1 MSGVFPSPR
10 ETIGVEAETGRNSR
24 YCSITPLLR
33 CDFAVAESIWIS
45 YAKQVRPIVD
55 LQARCKVNR
64 MPGLSKEDKLRLL
77 TTMLESRHADL
88 REQNLNRQGK
98 GHFHVSGMGHEALAA
113 VSIQM
118 KPGDYI
124 FSYYR
129 DRGLVLG
136 RGMTTRQLGLE
147 YFAKRNTGSGGRQMP
162 SHYSNADLHIWS
174 VPTPTGSQLLP
185 ACGIAWGIQ
194 LDGKKNLV
202 VTTVG
207 DAATRQGDFF
217 EALCFAKEKK
227 LPLLFLVEDNAYGI
241 SMPTR
246 KTNPLALNV
255 LESEN
260 WRRINGENVQQVY
273 DATAEAFEKIRAGNG
288 PFFFWIN
295 MERLSSHT
303 SSDDQKLYRSQDE
316 LRELEKFDPL
326 KCWKDQLIEEGIV
339 TAEEFA
345 RLDSEIKERI
355 RHEYAEAEKAED
367 PSPNELLAN
376 VTKPAPKIDKEI
388 LPPGKY
394 RIGDT
399 VNKTLRAGLEEDPR
413 RILFGEDIED
423 PKGGVFRLTQK
434 LSTEFPKQ
442 VFNSPLAEST
452 ILGVACGLA
461 AYGKRPVFELQ
472 FIDFIYPGFNQ
483 LVTNIS
489 NLRWRSFGNWQC
501 PAVIYAPYGAYLP
514 GGSLWHSQAN
524 ESALAHYPGLNVVI
538 PSTPAD
544 AAGLLWTAMHGEDPV
559 VFLIPKHLLWAE
571 HEYAEPIRAV
581 PLGRARQCTNGSDVT
596 VIAWGNTIE
605 KSLEAI
611 AKIDKETSVELI
623 DLRSIVPWDKAAIED
638 SVHKTR
644 RLVVV
649 QEDTQNCSVGQMII
663 SHITSTPELWNELIS
678 PPILVSKANVMIG
691 YNPIYEYA
699 ALPDV
704 ERIVAAIRR
713 SVATKYERVAVAGI
727 ADSGRAETETAFIQ
741 PGSPIPATAGRIQS
755 ITIPV
760 MGEGIRN
767 AKIVSLLKKPG
778 DPVAL
783 DDELCEVET
792 DKAVYPIQSSFAGV
806 MGEWKTKVGDTV
818 EIGQELGTLFTDEAS
833 LAEQFQGAAEVSAPV
848 TAGVDRGRSVP
859 EREFV
864 RPGSATPATGIEPAL
879 SPTITRKLSR
889 VIPANLQIDARWHAI
904 QEAREV
910 SKKKDGKE
918 APSPSVMIAWS
929 VVRAMEKHAP
939 FRRLILDDDQIVQN
953 DDFDLGVAV
962 ALEGDRLATAVITNA
977 NKKSW
982 PEFVKIYNETVAATR
997 GGRVDAMNAPVVITS
1012 LGAFGVKAGAP
1023 IVVPPS
1029 VGTLF
1034 VGSAHRELIPNKNRN
1049 ESAEVITLSL
1059 TFDHRVVNGAGAAAF
1074 ANEIKT
1080 RIEAF
1085 KIPSEKVSA
1094 ESARKR

>member
-1 MSGVFPSPR
+1 MPS
-10 ETIGVEAETGRNSR
+10 
-24 YCSITPLLR
+24 
-33 CDFAVAESIWIS
+33 
-45 YAKQVRPIVD
+45 
-55 LQARCKVNR
+55 
-64 MPGLSKEDKLRLL
+64 LSKEDKLRLL
-77 TTMLESRHADL
+77 TIILESRHADL

-118 KPGDYI
+118 EPDDYI
-124 FSYYR
+124 VSYYR

-162 SHYSNADLHIWS
+162 SHYSNAELHIWS

-202 VTTVG
+202 VTTIG

-227 LPLLFLVEDNAYGI
+227 LPMLFLVEDNGYGI

-246 KTNPLALNV
+246 KNNPLALNV
-255 LESEN
+255 LEPDN
-260 WRRINGENVQQVY
+260 WRHIEGQDVQQIC
-273 DATAEAFEKIRAGNG
+273 DATAEVFDKIRAGSG
-288 PFFFWIN
+288 PFFFWIR

-303 SSDDQKLYRSQDE
+303 SSDDQKLYRSAEE
-316 LRELEKFDPL
+316 LQALEKSDPL
-326 KCWKDQLIEEGIV
+326 KYWKDQLIQESVITV
-339 TAEEFA
+339 EEFA
-345 RLDSEIKERI
+345 RLDNEVKERV
-355 RHEYAEAEKAED
+355 RREYAEAEKAED
-367 PSPNELLAN
+367 PSPDELLAN
-376 VTKPAPKIDKEI
+376 VGKSPAKLDKEV

-399 VNKTLRAGLEEDPR
+399 VNKTLRVGLEEDPR
-413 RILFGEDIED
+413 RVIFGEDIED
-423 PKGGVFRLTQK
+423 PKGGVFRLTQR

-489 NLRWRSFGNWQC
+489 NLRWRSFGNWKC

-524 ESALAHYPGLNVVI
+524 EAALAHYPGLNVVI
-538 PSTPAD
+538 PSSPAD
-544 AAGLLWTAMHGEDPV
+544 AAGLLWSAMQGEDPV
-559 VFLIPKHLLWAE
+559 IFLIPKHLLWAE
-571 HEYAEPIRAV
+571 HEYSEPIRAV
-581 PLGRARQCTNGSDVT
+581 PLGEAHKLRDGSDVT
-596 VIAWGNTIE
+596 LVAWGNTVE
-605 KSLEAI
+605 KSLEALQ
-611 AKIDKETSVELI
+611 KIDNEISVELI
-623 DLRSIVPWDKAAIED
+623 DLRSIVPWDKAAIEE
-638 SVHKTR
+638 SVRKTH

-649 QEDTQNCSVGQMII
+649 QEDTENCSVGQMMI
-663 SHITSTPELWNELIS
+663 SHIASVPDLWNGMIS

-704 ERIVAAIRR
+704 ERIVSAIQR
-713 SVATKYERVAVAGI
+713 SVQTRQERVAVA
-727 ADSGRAETETAFIQ
+727 ADVDRGGLVSPREIRR
-741 PGSPIPATAGRIQS
+741 PGSPTPATVEADEKRIQT
-755 ITIPV
+755 ITVPV

-767 AKIVSLLKKPG
+767 AKVVSLLKNPG
-778 DPVAL
+778 DTIAL

-818 EIGQELGTLFTDEAS
+818 EIGQELGTILTAD
-833 LAEQFQGAAEVSAPV
+833 QFEEAAEESSGAVEEAVPSRKPPEIAPE
-848 TAGVDRGRSVP
+848 DRRRYSK
-859 EREFV
+859 
-864 RPGSATPATGIEPAL
+864 IEPAL
-879 SPTITRKLSR
+879 APTITRKLLH
-889 VIPANLQIDARWHAI
+889 VIPANLQIDTRWDAIRDARDA
-904 QEAREV
+904 A
-910 SKKKDGKE
+910 KTKNGKHT
-918 APSPSVMIAWS
+918 PSPSVMIAWA
-929 VVRAMEKHAP
+929 VVRAMEEHPP
-939 FRRLILDDDQIVQN
+939 FRRLILEDDRIVEN
-953 DDFDLGVAV
+953 ENFDLGIAV
-962 ALEGDRLATAVITNA
+962 ALEGDRLATAVIVDA
-977 NKKSW
+977 NKKNW
-982 PEFVKIYNETVAATR
+982 PEFVKTYNETVDATR

-1034 VGSAHRELIPNKNRN
+1034 VGTAHRELIPNGKKN

-1059 TFDHRVVNGAGAAAF
+1059 TFDHRVVNGAGAASF
-1074 ANEIKT
+1074 ANKIKKQIEGF
-1080 RIEAF
+1080 RIPAA
-1085 KIPSEKVSA
+1085 KADAI
-1094 ESARKR
+1094 RT

>member
-1 MSGVFPSPR
+1 MPS
-10 ETIGVEAETGRNSR
+10 
-24 YCSITPLLR
+24 
-33 CDFAVAESIWIS
+33 
-45 YAKQVRPIVD
+45 
-55 LQARCKVNR
+55 
-64 MPGLSKEDKLRLL
+64 LSKEDKLRLL
-77 TTMLESRHADL
+77 TTILESRHADL

-98 GHFHVSGMGHEALAA
+98 GHFHVSGMGHEGLAA

-118 KPGDYI
+118 EPDDYI
-124 FSYYR
+124 VSYYR

-162 SHYSNADLHIWS
+162 SHYSNAELHIWS

-194 LDGKKNLV
+194 LDGRKNLV
-202 VTTVG
+202 VTTIG

-217 EALCFAKEKK
+217 EALCFAKERK
-227 LPLLFLVEDNAYGI
+227 LPMLFLVEDNGYGI

-246 KTNPLALNV
+246 KNNPLALNV
-255 LESEN
+255 LEPDN
-260 WRRINGENVQQVY
+260 WLHIEGQNVQQIY
-273 DATAEAFEKIRAGNG
+273 DATAEAFEKIRAGGG
-288 PFFFWIN
+288 PFFFWIK

-303 SSDDQKLYRSQDE
+303 SSDDQKLYRSAEE
-316 LRELEKFDPL
+316 LQALEKSDPL
-326 KCWKDQLIEEGIV
+326 KYWKDQLIQESVI
-339 TAEEFA
+339 TIEEFA
-345 RLDSEIKERI
+345 RLDNEVKERI
-355 RHEYAEAEKAED
+355 RTEYAEAEKAED
-367 PSPNELLAN
+367 PSPDELLAD
-376 VTKPAPKIDKEI
+376 VGKSPAKLSKEI

-399 VNKTLRAGLEEDPR
+399 VNKTLRVGLEEDPR
-413 RILFGEDIED
+413 RVIFGEDIED
-423 PKGGVFRLTQK
+423 PKGGVFRLTQR

-489 NLRWRSFGNWQC
+489 NLRWRSFGNWKC

-524 ESALAHYPGLNVVI
+524 EAALAHYPGLNVVI
-538 PSTPAD
+538 PSSPAD
-544 AAGLLWTAMHGEDPV
+544 AAGLLWSAMHGEDPV
-559 VFLIPKHLLWAE
+559 IFLIPKHLLWAE
-571 HEYAEPIRAV
+571 HEYSEPIRAV
-581 PLGRARQCTNGSDVT
+581 PLGEAHQLRDGSDVT
-596 VIAWGNTIE
+596 LVAWGNAVE
-605 KSLEAI
+605 KSLEALQ
-611 AKIDKETSVELI
+611 KIDNEISVELI
-623 DLRSIVPWDKAAIED
+623 DLRSVVPWDKAAIEE
-638 SVHKTR
+638 SVRKTH

-649 QEDTQNCSVGQMII
+649 QEDTENCSVGQMII
-663 SHITSTPELWNELIS
+663 SHIASVPNLWNGMIS

-704 ERIVAAIRR
+704 ERIVSAIQR
-713 SVATKYERVAVAGI
+713 SVHTRQERVAVAAGLDRGTAI
-727 ADSGRAETETAFIQ
+727 AEPALVP
-741 PGSPIPATAGRIQS
+741 PGSAPPATAKTGKERIQT
-755 ITIPV
+755 ITVPI

-767 AKIVSLLKKPG
+767 AKVVSLLKNPG
-778 DPVAL
+778 DTIAL

-818 EIGQELGTLFTDEAS
+818 EIGQELGTILTAD
-833 LAEQFQGAAEVSAPV
+833 QFEEAAEESV
-848 TAGVDRGRSVP
+848 AGAVAAGADRGRSVSP
-859 EREFV
+859 RDV
-864 RPGSATPATGIEPAL
+864 TPPGSSTPATVIEPVLA
-879 SPTITRKLSR
+879 PTITRKLLH
-889 VIPANLQIDARWHAI
+889 VIPANLQIDTRWDAIRDARDA
-904 QEAREV
+904 A
-910 SKKKDGKE
+910 KTKNGKHS
-918 APSPSVMIAWS
+918 PSPSVMIAWA
-929 VVRAMEKHAP
+929 VVRAMEEHPP
-939 FRRLILDDDQIVQN
+939 FRRLILEDDRIVEN
-953 DDFDLGVAV
+953 ENFDLGIAV
-962 ALEGDRLATAVITNA
+962 ALEGDRLATAVIVEA
-977 NKKSW
+977 NKKNW
-982 PEFVKIYNETVAATR
+982 PEFVKTYNETVDATR

-1034 VGSAHRELIPNKNRN
+1034 VGTAHRELIPNGKKN

-1059 TFDHRVVNGAGAAAF
+1059 TFDHRVVNGAGAASF
-1074 ANEIKT
+1074 ANKIKKQ
-1080 RIEAF
+1080 IEGF
-1085 KIPSEKVSA
+1085 KIPAAKA
-1094 ESARKR
+1094 DAIRT

>member
-1 MSGVFPSPR
+1 
-10 ETIGVEAETGRNSR
+10 
-24 YCSITPLLR
+24 
-33 CDFAVAESIWIS
+33 
-45 YAKQVRPIVD
+45 
-55 LQARCKVNR
+55 
-64 MPGLSKEDKLRLL
+64 MPVLSKEDKLRLL
-77 TTMLESRHADL
+77 TTILESRHADL

-113 VSIQM
+113 ISIQTE
-118 KPGDYI
+118 PDDYI
-124 FSYYR
+124 VPYYR

-136 RGMTTRQLGLE
+136 RGMTTRQLALE

-185 ACGIAWGIQ
+185 ACGMAWGIQ

-227 LPLLFLVEDNAYGI
+227 LPMLFLAEDNGYGI

-246 KTNPLALNV
+246 KNNPLALNV
-255 LESEN
+255 LEPDN
-260 WRRINGENVQQVY
+260 WRRIEGQDVQQVY
-273 DATAEAFEKIRAGNG
+273 DATAEAFEKIRAGSG
-288 PFFFWIN
+288 PFFFWIR

-303 SSDDQKLYRSQDE
+303 SSDDQKLYRSAEE
-316 LRELEKFDPL
+316 LQALEKSDPL
-326 KCWKDQLIEEGIV
+326 KCWKDQLIQEGVI

-345 RLDSEIKERI
+345 KLDNEVKERI
-355 RHEYAEAEKAED
+355 RREYAEAEKAED

-376 VTKPAPKIDKEI
+376 VTKSPPKVNKEV

-399 VNKTLRAGLEEDPR
+399 VNKTLRVGLEEDSR

-489 NLRWRSFGNWQC
+489 NLRWRSFGNWKC

-524 ESALAHYPGLNVVI
+524 ESALAHYPGLNIVI

-559 VFLIPKHLLWAE
+559 MFLIPKHLLWAE

-581 PLGRARQCTNGSDVT
+581 PLGEARKLRDGSDVT
-596 VIAWGNTIE
+596 LVAWGNTVE
-605 KSLEAI
+605 KSLEALD
-611 AKIDKETSVELI
+611 KIDNRISIELI
-623 DLRSIVPWDKAAIED
+623 DLRSIVPWDKSAIEE
-638 SVHKTR
+638 SVRKTR

-649 QEDTQNCSVGQMII
+649 QEDTENCSVGQMLI
-663 SHITSTPELWNELIS
+663 SHIASAPELWNEMIS
-678 PPILVSKANVMIG
+678 PPVLVSKANVMIG

-704 ERIVAAIRR
+704 ERIVSAIQR
-713 SVATKYERVAVAGI
+713 SVATKQERAVVAAGI
-727 ADSGRAETETAFIQ
+727 DRGT
-741 PGSPIPATAGRIQS
+741 PISEPVLEAPRSAPAAAAKTSKQRIQS
-755 ITIPV
+755 ITVPV

-767 AKIVSLLKKPG
+767 AKVVSLLKNPG
-778 DPVAL
+778 DTIAL

-818 EIGQELGTLFTDEAS
+818 EIGQELGTIIT
-833 LAEQFQGAAEVSAPV
+833 AEPSFADQFQEAAEESAGAVEAAVPSRKQPEV
-848 TAGVDRGRSVP
+848 APEDRRHYKV
-859 EREFV
+859 
-864 RPGSATPATGIEPAL
+864 EPAL
-879 SPTITRKLSR
+879 SPTITRKLVH
-889 VIPANLQIDARWHAI
+889 VIPANLQIDARWDAI
-904 QEAREV
+904 RKARDAA
-910 SKKKDGKE
+910 KRKNGKH
-918 APSPSVMIAWS
+918 APSPSVMIAWA
-929 VVRAMEKHAP
+929 VVRAMEKHPP
-939 FRRLILDDDQIVQN
+939 FRRLILEDERIVEDEN
-953 DDFDLGVAV
+953 FDLGIAV
-962 ALEGDRLATAVITNA
+962 ALEGDRLATAVIPDA
-977 NKKSW
+977 SKKIW
-982 PEFVKIYNETVAATR
+982 PEFVETYNETVDATR

-1034 VGSAHRELIPNKNRN
+1034 VGTAHRELIPNGKKN

-1059 TFDHRVVNGAGAAAF
+1059 TFDHRVVNGAGAASF
-1074 ANEIKT
+1074 ANEIKKQ
-1080 RIEAF
+1080 IEGF
-1085 KIPSEKVSA
+1085 KIPTAEKHAVSA
-1094 ESARKR
+1094 

>member
-1 MSGVFPSPR
+1 
-10 ETIGVEAETGRNSR
+10 
-24 YCSITPLLR
+24 
-33 CDFAVAESIWIS
+33 
-45 YAKQVRPIVD
+45 
-55 LQARCKVNR
+55 
-64 MPGLSKEDKLRLL
+64 MPALSKEDKLRLL

-118 KPGDYI
+118 EPDDYI
-124 FSYYR
+124 VPYYR
-129 DRGLVLG
+129 DRGLILG

-194 LDGKKNLV
+194 LDGKRNLV

-217 EALCFAKEKK
+217 EAVCFAKEKN

-246 KTNPLALNV
+246 ETNPLALNV
-255 LESEN
+255 LEPDN
-260 WRRINGENVQQVY
+260 WRRIEGRNVQQVY
-273 DATAEAFEKIRAGNG
+273 DATAAAFEKIRADGG

-303 SSDDQKLYRSQDE
+303 SSDDQKLYRNEQE

-326 KCWKDQLIEEGIV
+326 KCWKDQLIEEGLI
-339 TAEEFA
+339 TAEDFA
-345 RLDSEIKERI
+345 RLDSEIRERI
-355 RHEYAEAEKAED
+355 RREYTEAEKAED

-376 VTKPAPKIDKEI
+376 VTKPSPKIEKEI

-399 VNKTLRAGLEEDPR
+399 VNKTLRLGLEEDR
-413 RILFGEDIED
+413 GRILFGEDIED

-434 LSTEFPKQ
+434 LSTAFPKQ

-489 NLRWRSFGNWQC
+489 TLRWRSSGNWKC

-524 ESALAHYPGLNVVI
+524 ESALAHYPGLNIVI

-544 AAGLLWTAMHGEDPV
+544 AAGLLWTAMHSEDPV
-559 VFLIPKHLLWAE
+559 IFLIPKHLLWAE
-571 HEYAEPIRAV
+571 HEYAEPIPAV
-581 PLGRARQCTNGSDVT
+581 PLGRARQCRSGSDVT
-596 VIAWGNTIE
+596 VVAWGNTIE

-611 AKIDKETSVELI
+611 AKINNETTIELI
-623 DLRSIVPWDKAAIED
+623 DLRSIVPWDKAAIEE
-638 SVHKTR
+638 SVRKTR

-649 QEDTQNCSVGQMII
+649 QEDTENCSVGQMII
-663 SHITSTPELWNELIS
+663 SHVTSTPELWDEMIS
-678 PPILVSKANVMIG
+678 PPILVSKANVVIG

-704 ERIVAAIRR
+704 ERIVAAIRH
-713 SVATKYERVAVAGI
+713 SVSTRHERAVVAGI
-727 ADSGRAETETAFIQ
+727 GDSRRPAKQREYVQ
-741 PGSPIPATAGRIQS
+741 PGSTIPATTEIGKRRMQS
-755 ITIPV
+755 ITVPV

-767 AKIVSLLKKPG
+767 AKVVSLLKKPG

-818 EIGQELGTLFTDEAS
+818 DIGQELGTLFADEAS
-833 LAEQFQGAAEVSAPV
+833 LADQFETAEVSAKRKPV
-848 TAGVDRGRSVP
+848 EAAVSAAEPGDADHGRHARRYS
-859 EREFV
+859 
-864 RPGSATPATGIEPAL
+864 IEPAL
-879 SPTITRKLSR
+879 SPTVTRKLSR
-889 VIPANLQIDARWHAI
+889 VISANLQIDARWDAI
-904 QEAREV
+904 REARELA
-910 SKKKDGKE
+910 KKKDLE
-918 APSPSVMIAWS
+918 NAPSPSVMMAWA
-929 VVRAMEKHAP
+929 VVRAMEKHGP
-939 FRRLILDDDQIVQN
+939 FRRLILENDQIVQN
-953 DDFDLGVAV
+953 DDFDLGIAV

-977 NKKSW
+977 NRKSW
-982 PEFVKIYNETVAATR
+982 PEFVKTYDETVAATR

-1034 VGSAHRELIPNKNRN
+1034 VGTAHRELIPNKNKN

-1074 ANEIKT
+1074 ANEIKKQ
-1080 RIEAF
+1080 IEGF
-1085 KIPSEKVSA
+1085 KIPSEKVPA
-1094 ESARKR
+1094 APARAR

>member
-1 MSGVFPSPR
+1 
-10 ETIGVEAETGRNSR
+10 
-24 YCSITPLLR
+24 
-33 CDFAVAESIWIS
+33 
-45 YAKQVRPIVD
+45 
-55 LQARCKVNR
+55 
-64 MPGLSKEDKLRLL
+64 MPVLSKEDKLRLL
-77 TTMLESRHADL
+77 TTILESRHADL

-113 VSIQM
+113 VSIQTES
-118 KPGDYI
+118 GDYI
-124 FSYYR
+124 VPYYR

-136 RGMTTRQLGLE
+136 RGMTKRQLGLE

-185 ACGIAWGIQ
+185 ACGMAWGIQ
-194 LDGKKNLV
+194 LDGKKNLL
-202 VTTVG
+202 VTKVG

-217 EALCFAKEKK
+217 EALCFAAEKK
-227 LPLLFLVEDNAYGI
+227 LPMLFLVEDNGYGI

-246 KTNPLALNV
+246 KNNPLALNV
-255 LESEN
+255 LQPDN
-260 WRRINGENVQQVY
+260 WRRIEGQDVQQVY
-273 DATAEAFEKIRAGNG
+273 DATAEAFEKIRAGSG
-288 PFFFWIN
+288 PFFFWIR

-303 SSDDQKLYRSQDE
+303 SSDDQKLYRSAEE
-316 LRELEKFDPL
+316 LQALEKSDPL
-326 KCWKDQLIEEGIV
+326 KCWKDQLIQEDVI

-345 RLDSEIKERI
+345 KLDNEVKEGI
-355 RHEYAEAEKAED
+355 RREYTEAEKAEN
-367 PSPNELLAN
+367 PSPNDLLGN
-376 VTKPAPKIDKEI
+376 LSESPPKLNKEI

-399 VNKTLRAGLEEDPR
+399 VNKTLRAGLEDDSR

-452 ILGVACGLA
+452 LLGVACGLA
-461 AYGKRPVFELQ
+461 AYGRRPVFELQ

-489 NLRWRSFGNWQC
+489 NLRWRSFGNWKC

-524 ESALAHYPGLNVVI
+524 ESVFAHYPGLSVVI
-538 PSTPAD
+538 PSTPED

-559 VFLIPKHLLWAE
+559 LFLIPKHMFWAE
-571 HEYAEPIRAV
+571 RESGEPVRAV
-581 PLGRARQCTNGSDVT
+581 PFGQARKFRDGSDVT
-596 VIAWGNTIE
+596 LVAWGNTVE
-605 KSLEAI
+605 KSLEAL
-611 AKIDKETSVELI
+611 AKVDNEISVELF
-623 DLRSIVPWDKAAIED
+623 DLRSIMPWDKESIAA
-638 SVHKTR
+638 SVHKTG

-649 QEDTQNCSVGQMII
+649 QEDTENCSVGQMII
-663 SHITSTPELWNELIS
+663 SHITAQPDLWSEMVS
-678 PPILVSKANVMIG
+678 PPILVSKTNVMIG

-704 ERIVAAIRR
+704 DRIVAAIRR
-713 SVATKYERVAVAGI
+713 SASIQTSRGEAPMLRARKPAAIESAKATPKKVEMPKGHVQNITV
-727 ADSGRAETETAFIQ
+727 
-741 PGSPIPATAGRIQS
+741 PI
-755 ITIPV
+755 

-778 DPVAL
+778 DPIAL
-783 DDELCEVET
+783 DDDLCEVET
-792 DKAVYPIQSSFAGV
+792 DKAVYPIQSSFAGT

-818 EIGQELGTLFTDEAS
+818 DIGQELGTIVIGESADGVVATAVS
-833 LAEQFQGAAEVSAPV
+833 AAEPDEKTVE
-848 TAGVDRGRSVP
+848 TAVPAAVPGERGRGARHHRGV
-859 EREFV
+859 E
-864 RPGSATPATGIEPAL
+864 AAL

-889 VIPANLQIDARWHAI
+889 VIPANLQIDARWEAVR
-904 QEAREV
+904 EARDAA
-910 SKKKDGKE
+910 KKKNGKN

-939 FRRLILDDDQIVQN
+939 FRRLILDDESIVEN
-953 DDFDLGVAV
+953 ENFDLGVAV
-962 ALEGDRLATAVITNA
+962 ALENDRLATAVIVDA
-977 NKKSW
+977 NKKRWS
-982 PEFVKIYNETVAATR
+982 EFVRIYDETIEATR

-1034 VGSAHRELIPNKNRN
+1034 VGTAHHEIISNGKKN
-1049 ESAEVITLSL
+1049 ETAEVITLSL
-1059 TFDHRVVNGAGAAAF
+1059 TFDHRVLNGAAAASF
-1074 ANEIKT
+1074 VHDIKQH
-1080 RIEAF
+1080 IEHF
-1085 KIPSEKVSA
+1085 KIPSGKAGVA
-1094 ESARKR
+1094 A

>member
-1 MSGVFPSPR
+1 
-10 ETIGVEAETGRNSR
+10 
-24 YCSITPLLR
+24 
-33 CDFAVAESIWIS
+33 
-45 YAKQVRPIVD
+45 
-55 LQARCKVNR
+55 
-64 MPGLSKEDKLRLL
+64 MPALSKKDKLRLL
-77 TTMLESRHADL
+77 TTILESRHADL

-113 VSIQM
+113 VSFLM
-118 KPGDYI
+118 EPEDYI
-124 FSYYR
+124 VPYYR
-129 DRGLVLG
+129 DRGLILG
-136 RGMTTRQLGLE
+136 RGMTTRELGLE

-162 SHYSNADLHIWS
+162 SHYSNAKLHIWS

-194 LDGKKNLV
+194 LDRKKNLV

-217 EALCFAKEKK
+217 EAVSFTKEKK
-227 LPLLFLVEDNAYGI
+227 LPLLLVVEDNAYGI

-246 KTNPLALNV
+246 KTNPLALGV
-255 LESEN
+255 LETSD
-260 WRRINGENVQQVY
+260 WQQIDGRDVQKVY
-273 DATAEAFEKIRAGNG
+273 DTATVAMEKIRAGKG
-288 PFFFWIN
+288 PAFFWVK

-303 SSDDQKLYRSQDE
+303 SSDDQKLYRSEEE
-316 LRELEKFDPL
+316 LRELEKCDPL
-326 KCWKDQLIEEGIV
+326 KCWKDQLLEEGVIS
-339 TAEEFA
+339 AEEFA
-345 RLDSEIKERI
+345 EIDHEIKERI
-355 RHEYAEAEKAED
+355 RREYSDAEKTED

-376 VTKPAPKIDKEI
+376 VANLPPKIDNEI

-413 RILFGEDIED
+413 RIIFGEDIED

-452 ILGVACGLA
+452 ILGVGCGLA

-489 NLRWRSFGNWQC
+489 NLRWRSFGNWNC
-501 PAVIYAPYGAYLP
+501 PLVIYAPYGAYLP

-524 ESALAHYPGLNVVI
+524 ESALAHYPGLSVVI
-538 PSTPAD
+538 PSTPED
-544 AAGLLWTAMHGEDPV
+544 AAGLLWTAMHSEDPV
-559 VFLIPKHLLWAE
+559 IFLIPKHLLWAE
-571 HEYAEPIRAV
+571 HESREPIRAV
-581 PLGRARQCTNGSDVT
+581 PFGQARKCSEGTGVT
-596 VIAWGNTIE
+596 LVAWGNTVE

-611 AKIDKETSVELI
+611 AKIDSEAGVELI
-623 DLRSIVPWDKAAIED
+623 DLRSIVPWDKAAIEE
-638 SVHKTR
+638 SVRKTR

-649 QEDTQNCSVGQMII
+649 QEDTENCSVGQMII
-663 SHITSTPELWNELIS
+663 SHLSGDAELWSTMIS

-704 ERIVAAIRR
+704 ERIIAAIKRSISTGQERPVAA
-713 SVATKYERVAVAGI
+713 A
-727 ADSGRAETETAFIQ
+727 ADRGRTEKEKPQ
-741 PGSPIPATAGRIQS
+741 PAAAATAKKDMSKQRAQI
-755 ITIPV
+755 ITVPI

-778 DPVAL
+778 DPIAL
-783 DDELCEVET
+783 DDDLCEVET

-818 EIGQELGTLFTDEAS
+818 DIGQELGIIFTDEAS
-833 LAEQFQGAAEVSAPV
+833 FADQLQVTTKASADGNTVEAA
-848 TAGVDRGRSVP
+848 
-859 EREFV
+859 
-864 RPGSATPATGIEPAL
+864 GSAADDRSRHARRRGIEPAL
-879 SPTITRKLSR
+879 PPTITRKLSH
-889 VIPANLQIDARWHAI
+889 VIPANLQIDARWDSI
-904 QEAREV
+904 RQARDAA
-910 SKKKDGKE
+910 KKKNGKH
-918 APSPSVMIAWS
+918 APSPSMMIAWA

-939 FRRLILDDDQIVQN
+939 FRRLILEDDHIVEN
-953 DDFDLGVAV
+953 DDFDLGIAV
-962 ALEGDRLATAVITNA
+962 ALEGDRLATAVITQA

-982 PEFVKIYNETVAATR
+982 PEFVKIYNETVDATR
-997 GGRVDAMNAPVVITS
+997 SGRVDAMNAPVVITS
-1012 LGAFGVKAGAP
+1012 LGAFGVRAGAP

-1034 VGSAHRELIPNKNRN
+1034 VGSAHQELLANGDKN
-1049 ESAEVITLSL
+1049 EPAEVITLSL
-1059 TFDHRVVNGAGAAAF
+1059 TFDHRVVNGAGAASF
-1074 ANEIKT
+1074 VREIKEQIEGFKLPAGGT
-1080 RIEAF
+1080 RAVA
-1085 KIPSEKVSA
+1085 S
-1094 ESARKR
+1094 